1 MEQGQR
7 SNLVAGLL
15 IILIGAALLAA
26 QLFPDIFAFI
36 NPKDNW
42 PLLVIGVGVFL
53 FLMGLL
59 TNTPSLAI
67 PASIVGGIGGI
78 LYWQNA
84 TGNWGSWAYV
94 WTLIPGFV
102 GVGVIISGLLA
113 GQARE
118 GLHDG
123 SRAIMVSLI
132 MFAIFGSFLGR
143 GQFSGLLWPAL
154 LIGAGLMILLS
165 SLFRPRRSGPPVDGE

>member
-15 IILIGAALLAA
+15 IILIGAAFLAV
-26 QLFPDIFAFI
+26 QIFPDIFAFI
-36 NPKDNW
+36 DIELNW

-53 FLMGLL
+53 LLMGLL
-59 TNTPSLAI
+59 TSTPSLAI

-84 TGNWGSWAYV
+84 TGNWGSWAYI

-102 GVGVIISGLLA
+102 GVGVIVSGVLE
-113 GQARE
+113 GKARE
-118 GLHDG
+118 ALKDG
-123 SRAIMVSLI
+123 SRAIIASLI
-132 MFAIFGSFLGR
+132 MFAIFGSFLGA
-143 GQFSGLLWPAL
+143 GQFSGLLWPII

-165 SLFRPRRSGPPVDGE
+165 SLFRPR